1 MFSFSALDN
10 FGLFASLQIGSD
22 FSGLSGMEVKIG
34 LQGGLSGIVM
44 TSGTISFGGVVV
56 AFRLA
61 FGELTDDDFRGIF
74 FSELVNF
81 EAGTFFEFD

>member
-1 MFSFSALDN
+1 
-10 FGLFASLQIGSD
+10 
-22 FSGLSGMEVKIG
+22 
-34 LQGGLSGIVM
+34 M